1 MPVQGSY
8 SPSQTRMGDRLNPL
22 EHGELRVYLAV
33 LAGEPPDPSDPPLL
47 DPGERARAA
56 RLVRPAD
63 GFRFVQ
69 AHARMRR
76 ILGGL
81 LDRPPVS
88 LEFALGERGKP
99 MLPAHP
105 QLHFN
110 LSHSG
115 SLMALAVTGAGPVG
129 VDVERIDTTHRLD
142 DLVDRYFAPAEA
154 AAFRA
159 LEEGARPHAFFDIW
173 TRKEAFIKVTGEG
186 LSRGLASFEVRV
198 AGPAG
203 LERVDGAPPGERWWM
218 RDVAVP
224 GGYRGAVA
232 VEGRVSSFHVIGPG
246 EAP

>member
-1 MPVQGSY
+1 MDDRP
-8 SPSQTRMGDRLNPL
+8 SPLAA
-22 EHGELRVYLAV
+22 GELRVHLAV
-33 LAGEPPDPSDPPLL
+33 LGAGPPDPADPPLL
-47 DPGERARAA
+47 DAVERARAA
-56 RLVRPAD
+56 RLIRPAD

-81 LDRPPVS
+81 LGRAPAS
-88 LEFALGERGKP
+88 LEFAPGEKGKP

-105 QLHFN
+105 RLHFN

-115 SLMALAVTGAGPVG
+115 ALMALAVTEAGAVG
-129 VDVERIDTTHRLD
+129 VDVERIDTSHRLD

-159 LEEGARPHAFFDIW
+159 LEEPLRPHAFFDIW

-186 LSRGLASFEVRV
+186 LARGLASFEVTV

-203 LERVDGAPPGERWWM
+203 LERVDGADPGERWWM
-218 RDVAVP
+218 RDVPVP
-224 GGYRGAVA
+224 PGYRGAVA
-232 VEGRVSSFHVIGPG
+232 VEGRVSSFRVLGPDPDPGIGERG
-246 EAP
+246 ATE